1 MQPTHTPKVLVA
13 IPAYNCERQITRVL
27 GDFDERL
34 LARLH
39 KVLVIDNCSKDGTLR
54 VATEAARRLGSDK
67 VEVLKNEQ
75 NYGLGGS
82 HKVAFLRGE
91 REGADYVAILHGDH
105 QAKTQE
111 LHQLVDEATAHPE
124 AAAILGSRFML
135 RSTLQGYSTVRT
147 LGNVG
152 LNAVYSVVSGH
163 VTKDLGSGLNLFR
176 VKELLDHRYLGFT
189 DSLNFNNDLL
199 LDYFHKH
206 SPLRFVP
213 ITWSETDQVS
223 NARNF
228 KVGYSALKRLV
239 TWRLGRSQ
247 FEPRPAEHYKSDRA
261 VVS

>member
-1 MQPTHTPKVLVA
+1 MNPSHPPKVLVA

-27 GDFDERL
+27 SDFDERL
-34 LARLH
+34 LARLW

-54 VATEAARRLGSDK
+54 AATEAARRLGSDK

-105 QAKTQE
+105 QAKAQE
-111 LHQLVDEATAHPE
+111 LHLLIDDALAHPS

-135 RSTLQGYSTVRT
+135 RSTLQGYSAVRT

-176 VKELLDHRYLGFT
+176 MKDLLDRRHLGFT
-189 DSLNFNNDLL
+189 DTLNFNNDLL
-199 LDYFHKH
+199 LDYYRKG
-206 SPLRFVP
+206 SELRFVP

-228 KVGYSALKRLV
+228 KVGYGALKSLV
-239 TWRLGRSQ
+239 TWRLGRSRW
-247 FEPRPAEHYKSDRA
+247 ESRPAEHYKSDRA
-261 VVS
+261 HVP